1 MFVDLSQFSL
11 NLKRKFRKSYDVFF
25 GRILCGERER
35 EREREGG
42 GRRKKWEMMEGR
54 RRKGGEGEN
63 RDRETR

>member
-35 EREREGG
+35 ERGG
-42 GRRKKWEMMEGR
+42 GEKKKMGDDGGKEKKRRR
-54 RRKGGEGEN
+54 RRK
-63 RDRETR
+63 